1 MDNAVVREDIIEQLG
16 EFFPWEVDGPY
27 LGFTT
32 KVTLYSSRGVTILRA
47 TLEDVNGLDFE
58 EFEWELRE
66 KLTP

>member
-1 MDNAVVREDIIEQLG
+1 MSQILKNHAVRSFEDI
-16 EFFPWEVDGPY
+16 FPWEVDNGD

-32 KVTLYSSRGVTILRA
+32 KFSVHSSKGVTILRA

-66 KLTP
+66 K

>member
-1 MDNAVVREDIIEQLG
+1 MSQILKNHSMGIFGDL
-16 EFFPWEVDGPY
+16 FPWEVDHGE

-32 KVTLYSSRGVTILRA
+32 TFSVHSSQGVTILRA

-66 KLTP
+66 KM

>member
-1 MDNAVVREDIIEQLG
+1 MSLKAHTIEALSDI
-16 EFFPWEVDGPY
+16 FPWDVLDED

-32 KVTLYSSRGVTILRA
+32 KFSVHSSKGVTILRA

-66 KLTP
+66 K

>member
-1 MDNAVVREDIIEQLG
+1 MTLKDHTVAQFHGL
-16 EFFPWEVDGPY
+16 FPWEVDNGD

-32 KVTLYSSRGVTILRA
+32 KFSVHSSKGVTILRA

-66 KLTP
+66 K